1 MPCVPLKVIEMEMFP
16 GGKDFKKS
24 KNYPDGCIVP
34 PRGSAT
40 LISVDNFE
48 ARRSGSQY
56 ILSGRYRKA
65 NGLGSLIEVPSQHF
79 ATDGNSLMFSGDSNV
94 FSQKRWVTPHNPMAH
109 PSECLGATSTL
120 LMFHH
125 SSSDGVVRNAM
136 AYPNFK
142 DLQSKVISVC
152 GDFAIVSPSK
162 ETLNTDTH
170 RSVPRTL
177 QRELLKTLSMGDYG
191 EDQMAYLFDEVTITP
206 TISAAPIAPPP
217 DTEGAESSLS
227 YGSAPK
233 DDYGPEVKVE
243 LAGSSGIVPK
253 QPVKTLDDVSA
264 KAALLGSE

>member
-1 MPCVPLKVIEMEMFP
+1 MPCVPLKVVEMDMFP

-40 LISVDNFE
+40 LISVSNFE

-65 NGLGSLIEVPSQHF
+65 NGLGALVEVPSQYF
-79 ATDGNSLMFSGDSNV
+79 ATDGNSLMFSGESDV

-125 SSSDGVVRNAM
+125 SSSDVTVRNAM
-136 AYPNFK
+136 AYPNFN

-152 GDFAIVSPSK
+152 GDFALVSPSK
-162 ETLNTDTH
+162 ETLGTSSH
-170 RSVPRTL
+170 RSVPRSL

-191 EDQMAYLFDEVTITP
+191 DDQMSLSFDEITITP
-206 TISAAPIAPPP
+206 NISAVPITPPP
-217 DTEGAESSLS
+217 DTEGVESSLS
-227 YGSAPK
+227 YGSAPI
-233 DDYGPEVKVE
+233 DDYGPEVKIE

-253 QPVKTLDDVSA
+253 QPIKTLDDVTA
-264 KAALLGSE
+264 KAAHLGSE